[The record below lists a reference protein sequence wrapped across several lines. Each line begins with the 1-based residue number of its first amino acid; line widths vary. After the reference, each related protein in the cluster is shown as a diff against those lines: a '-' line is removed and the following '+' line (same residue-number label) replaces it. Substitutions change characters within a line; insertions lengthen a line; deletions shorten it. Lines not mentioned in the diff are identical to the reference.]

1 MSKVQNF
8 SETSY
13 ESILKQT
20 VSQRKLVFDLK
31 KTYPAFIVLVLFL
44 VLSVMI
50 WIFVGDKV
58 QSDKTAAFDKA
69 NSSVMSRVELKVQNS
84 YQVLQSMRGLYDNL
98 VQVVRDYFVLYGS
111 VPVKTYPSIVSL
123 MYVPKIDSSLLAE
136 HIHFTQSQG
145 LYDYK
150 VYPIGNREFYMPA
163 AFIVPSE
170 KNMHVSGYDFATNPI
185 TYDAIIRAQ
194 KQNKMIATPV
204 FKFIRHDTNEI
215 FLISPIV
222 HKKGSLG
229 YFGYNTDFFEGV
241 VILELNAKEFFTD
254 ALRDE
259 VPSDTSVIFEFIDKD
274 FSGNEVSIYSSKNIG
289 LMKSGDSP
297 ELNAEKILKI
307 ADRDIKVKFATIPH
321 FGGQFQQ
328 TLPILSFIISLI
340 LSFVLFGFI
349 LVTTTRKAV
358 AIDLAE
364 RMTRSQRRILDTSN
378 DIIAVMDMNGK
389 WKSMNPASAII
400 FGYQPDEMIG
410 NNIGSLCENESDL
423 HSLFESIPETIDD
436 FTTRIDLL
444 MTTRD
449 SGNKWLNFS
458 FTVSKKDA
466 LIYAIGRDVTL
477 EKLAEEEAK
486 VRTKQIQVVE
496 QYTRE
501 TNETRNYFIIKLSH
515 KLRNSIT
522 SIIGYIQLLTQKAYD
537 NQEEHDSYLQL
548 ANESSEDLFTFTSDI
563 IEVVKGDQSGKDISR
578 VSLFFVLNSAIERF
592 NKVIPSD
599 LTVSFNLAE
608 DIKSS
613 TAVANVNLLGV
624 TFVLLFNTLS
634 INSTKV
640 KFELSSSENSYE
652 GITDIQIICDSNPML
667 NEMVTLYKENKD
679 SIFEVLKDDKNNI
692 LFNLAIAASN
702 VRILNGTMS
711 IDTLEPDNKNIV
723 QITLPLNEVKI

>member
-8 SETSY
+8 KETSY
-13 ESILKQT
+13 ESILKQAA
-20 VSQRKLVFDLK
+20 SQRKLVFDIK
-31 KTYPAFIVLVLFL
+31 KTYPAFIVLILFL
-44 VLSVMI
+44 VLSVFI
-50 WIFVGDKV
+50 WIFVADKV

-111 VPVKTYPSIVSL
+111 VPVKTYSSIISL
-123 MYVPKIDSSLLAE
+123 MYVPKIDSSLLSE

-150 VYPIGNREFYMPA
+150 VYPVGNREYYMPA
-163 AFIVPSE
+163 AFVVPSE
-170 KNMHVSGYDFATNPI
+170 KNMHVSGYDFATNKI
-185 TYDAIIRAQ
+185 TFDAISKAQ
-194 KQNKMIATPV
+194 AQNKMIATPV

-215 FLISPIV
+215 FLVSPIV

-229 YFGYNTDFFEGV
+229 AFGYNTDFFEGV
-241 VILELNAKEFFTD
+241 VILELNAKEFFAD
-254 ALRDE
+254 ALREE
-259 VPSDTSVIFEFIDKD
+259 VPSDTSIIFEFSDKD
-274 FSGNEVSIYSSKNIG
+274 YSGNETSIYTSKNIG
-289 LMKSGDSP
+289 LINAGNSP
-297 ELNAEKILKI
+297 ELMTEKILKI

-328 TLPILSFIISLI
+328 TLPLISFIISLV
-340 LSFVLFGFI
+340 LSFVLFGFV
-349 LVTTTRKAV
+349 LVTTTRKAI

-378 DIIAVMDMNGK
+378 DIIAVMDMNGA
-389 WKSMNPASAII
+389 WKSMNPASSII

-410 NNIGSLCENESDL
+410 QTIHSLCQNTSELQEMFD
-423 HSLFESIPETIDD
+423 SIPDFNDD
-436 FTTRIDLL
+436 FTTRLDLL

-449 SGNKWLNFS
+449 TGSKWLNFS
-458 FTVSKKDA
+458 FTVSKKDS

-548 ANESSEDLFTFTSDI
+548 ANESSEDLFSFTSDL

-578 VSLFFVLNSAIERF
+578 VSLFFVLNSAIEKYQEF
-592 NKVIPSD
+592 ISPEMTVNFSLSD
-599 LTVSFNLAE
+599 DV
-608 DIKSS
+608 KSS
-613 TAVANVNLLGV
+613 TAVANVNILSD
-624 TFVLLFNTLS
+624 TFVNLFKTLS
-634 INSTKV
+634 LNSTKV
-640 KFELSSSENSYE
+640 NFRISSSENTYE
-652 GITDIQIICDSNPML
+652 SVTDIQLICDSNPLL
-667 NEMVTLYKENKD
+667 NDMITLYKEFKD
-679 SIFEVLKDDKNNI
+679 SIFEALKADKNEI
-692 LFNLAIAASN
+692 LFNLAVAASN
-702 VRILNGTMS
+702 IRILNGTMT
-711 IDTLEPDNKNIV
+711 IDSLEPDNMNIV

>member
-1 MSKVQNF
+1 MSKVQNLT
-8 SETSY
+8 ETSY
-13 ESILKQT
+13 ESILKQAS
-20 VSQRKLVFDLK
+20 SQRKLVFDFK
-31 KTYPAFIVLVLFL
+31 KTYPAFIVLILFL
-44 VLSVMI
+44 LLSAFI
-50 WIFVGDKV
+50 WIFVADKV
-58 QSDKTAAFDKA
+58 QSDKTVAFDKA

-111 VPVKTYPSIVSL
+111 VPVKTYPSIISL

-150 VYPIGNREFYMPA
+150 VYPVGNREYYMPA
-163 AFIVPSE
+163 AFVVPSE
-170 KNMHVSGYDFATNPI
+170 KNMHISGYDFATNQI
-185 TYDAIIRAQ
+185 TFDAISKAQ
-194 KQNKMIATPV
+194 KLNKMVATPV
-204 FKFIRHDTNEI
+204 FKFIRKDTNEI

-229 YFGYNTDFFEGV
+229 AFGYNTDFFEGV
-241 VILELNAKEFFTD
+241 VILELNAKEFFAD

-259 VPSDTSVIFEFIDKD
+259 VPSDTSIIYEFIDKD
-274 FSGNEVSIYSSKNIG
+274 NSGKKTTIYESKNIG
-289 LMKSGDSP
+289 LLKSGYSP
-297 ELNAEKILKI
+297 ELVSEKILKI
-307 ADRDIKVKFATIPH
+307 ADRDIKVKFSTIPH

-328 TLPILSFIISLI
+328 FLPLLSFIISLI
-340 LSFVLFGFI
+340 LSFVLFGFV
-349 LVTTTRKAV
+349 LVTTTRKAT

-378 DIIAVMDMNGK
+378 DIIAVMDLNGN

-400 FGYQPDEMIG
+400 FGYQPNEMIG
-410 NNIGSLCENESDL
+410 NSINALCENTPELQDM
-423 HSLFESIPETIDD
+423 FDSIPDLKDD
-436 FTTRIDLL
+436 FTTRFDLL

-449 SGNKWLNFS
+449 AGDKWINFS

-548 ANESSEDLFTFTSDI
+548 ANESSEDLFSFTSDL
-563 IEVVKGDQSGKDISR
+563 IEVVKGDQSGKDIAR
-578 VSLFFVLNSAIERF
+578 VSLFFVLNSAIEKYQEF
-592 NKVIPSD
+592 ISSD
-599 LTVSFNLAE
+599 MTVNFNLS
-608 DIKSS
+608 DDVKSS
-613 TAVANVNLLGV
+613 TAVVNVNLLSD
-624 TFVLLFNTLS
+624 TFVNLFKTLS
-634 INSTKV
+634 PNSPKV
-640 KFELSSSENSYE
+640 NFQVSSSENTYE
-652 GITDIQIICDSNPML
+652 GLTDIQIICDSNQLL
-667 NEMVTLYKENKD
+667 NEMITLYKEFKD
-679 SIFEVLKDDKNNI
+679 SIFEALKDDKNEI
-692 LFNLAIAASN
+692 LFNLAVAASN
-702 VRILNGTMS
+702 IRILNGTMT
-711 IDTLEPDNKNIV
+711 IDAIEPDKMNIV